1 MAKTTFRDLLVK
13 ISYVYLTDIYIY
25 KNQFVLG
32 GKISNDNNPG
42 LFICKLTEESSK
54 LCDDVLNRD
63 KIYYVSD
70 VKKSKDNFKD
80 YLREVDNDKEIKE
93 VEYNKKKIL
102 NKVYSIET
110 WDNFKFSDKE
120 LSELFDD
127 GISIE
132 IFTDNSKVPSLI
144 LSKSM
149 IPLTT
154 EKNIDKLYYHLISRE
169 SKGKENS
176 LNEIAFTLDHEFFQI
191 YMLYTYMNW

>member
-32 GKISNDNNPG
+32 GKISNENNPG

-80 YLREVDNDKEIKE
+80 YLREVDDNKEIKE

>member
-32 GKISNDNNPG
+32 GKISNENNPG

-63 KIYYVSD
+63 KIYYISD

-80 YLREVDNDKEIKE
+80 YLREVDDNKEIKE

-120 LSELFDD
+120 LGELFDD

>member
-32 GKISNDNNPG
+32 GKISNENNPG

>member
-32 GKISNDNNPG
+32 GKISNENNPG

-54 LCDDVLNRD
+54 LCDDVLDRD
-63 KIYYVSD
+63 KIYYISD

-80 YLREVDNDKEIKE
+80 YLREVNDTKEIKD

-120 LSELFDD
+120 LGELFDD